1 MIPREAGAASLLLIT
16 DEKGT
21 PMSDL
26 IILGYDDH
34 ATATRAYER
43 VQDLHKDFVVGLAG
57 LALVRVDADGKR
69 HVDTPSRTVGVSAA
83 SGAIWGWIFG
93 LLFLVPGV
101 GLLVGGA
108 LGALSGKLA
117 KSGINKAFQDRVS
130 ELLEPGRAAVV
141 IMANKVTEDRFA
153 AAMSEYGG
161 TVLKT
166 SLSEA
171 DEAELASELAAR

>member
-1 MIPREAGAASLLLIT
+1 
-16 DEKGT
+16 
-21 PMSDL
+21 MSDL

-43 VQDLHKDFVVGLAG
+43 VLDLEKDFVVGLAG
-57 LALVRVDADGKR
+57 LAVVRVDADGKR
-69 HVDTPSRTVGVSAA
+69 HVDTPSRIVGSSAA

-108 LGALSGKLA
+108 LGALTGKLA
-117 KSGINKAFQDRVS
+117 SSGIDRAFQQRVS
-130 ELLEPGRAAVV
+130 DLLEPGRAAVV
-141 IMANKVTEDRFA
+141 IMARKITEDRFA
-153 AAMSEYGG
+153 AAMSEFGG
-161 TVLKT
+161 TILKT

-171 DEAELASELAAR
+171 DEHELASELAAH